1 MFLLEDSSTFTR
13 LVHAILRG
21 ESCADADRAD
31 VLSGSSRTV
40 VLQLGDG
47 GSRFTYRRESEIAL
61 PVLLGAAA
69 YRLVDGSYVL
79 PSIGPGPRASVA
91 TMQLF
96 PSSHLWSRDT
106 ALIYPPV
113 QPGLS
118 GRLLDWLME
127 PMPETWIFPCV
138 LQDEGPL
145 YTGESLECIDV
156 TCVLRDSVGM
166 FRVRVDGSTV
176 YHALASWRVC
186 ESGTTRF
193 QLLKD
198 SAALAGH
205 PLNPYTSR
213 LFPTNVSYWVLLHF
227 RPAGRWGMDEPVTIG
242 VPVRPPVR
250 SAALAD
256 MLALYASLCGMTALS
271 ASDMMALLLTWGL
284 AATLSYRA
292 MPPSQRRS
300 SSPLLVTDMFAR
312 IDTMQ
317 RAALVSLLNSS
328 GAGNELLLSPYHC
341 IQDASYP
348 VCEGKLLVHQRRL
361 YEIWMLVRSQ
371 MGLSVVPWSE
381 LDTSTYLALFSCKER
396 STLLP

>member
-1 MFLLEDSSTFTR
+1 MFLLEDSNTFTR

-21 ESCADADRAD
+21 ESHAVVDWAD

-40 VLQLGDG
+40 VLQLGDS
-47 GSRFTYRRESEIAL
+47 GSRFTYRRESEVAL
-61 PVLLGAAA
+61 PVLLGAAV
-69 YRLVDGSYVL
+69 YRLVDGSHVL
-79 PSIGPGPRASVA
+79 SSIEPGQRAAVA

-96 PSSHLWSRDT
+96 RSSYLWSRDT

-127 PMPETWIFPCV
+127 PMPETWIFTCV
-138 LQDEGPL
+138 RQDESQL
-145 YTGESLECIDV
+145 YTGESLECIDA
-156 TCVLRDSVGM
+156 TCELRDSVGM
-166 FRVRVDGSTV
+166 FRVRVDGSMV

-205 PLNPYTSR
+205 PLNPYTSG
-213 LFPTNVSYWVLLHF
+213 LFPGTVSYWVLLHF
-227 RPAGRWGMDEPVTIG
+227 RPAGQWGIDEPVTIG
-242 VPVRPPVR
+242 LSMSPPVR

-284 AATLSYRA
+284 SAALSYSV
-292 MPPSQRRS
+292 MPQSQRVS
-300 SSPLLVTDMFAR
+300 SSPLLVMDMFAR
-312 IDTMQ
+312 MDPMQ

-328 GAGNELLLSPYHC
+328 GGGGELLLSPYHC
-341 IQDASYP
+341 IQGASYP
-348 VCEGKLLVHQRRL
+348 VCEGKLPVHQRRL

-371 MGLSVVPWSE
+371 MGLSVVPWPE
-381 LDTSTYLALFSCKER
+381 LDTSAYPALFNED
-396 STLLP
+396 